1 MRYTTT
7 AIVNLPV
14 GVVLGLSES
23 QAAARRHALEPKGRK
38 GTYVT
43 TQPVQFKVGE
53 SLDYEGDLPKSLA
66 QVLEEV
72 KRPVSA
78 GDTSKTSG

>member
-7 AIVNLPV
+7 AIVNLPA

-23 QAAARRHALEPKGRK
+23 QAANRKHALEAKGRK
-38 GTYVT
+38 GAYVT

-53 SLDYEGDLPKSLA
+53 SFEYEGDLPKSLA
-66 QVLEEV
+66 RVLEEV
-72 KRPVSA
+72 KHPVVA
-78 GDTSKTSG
+78 GKASE